1 MKRHYGAAAAVACA
15 LMAAAPASA
24 LAHDQGGADQLR
36 PGNLLV
42 SGSTYREA
50 DIQPGV
56 TQLSPGC
63 TLGNC
68 VTATADGAYPY
79 VFNNDLT
86 DASFGV
92 TSPIFLDE
100 LSPNGDLVGR
110 VRIPTNEL
118 VTSFSS
124 KSELALN
131 QSLSGRSV
139 TFMGYVA
146 PPRALD
152 VSNSNTPGAID
163 PTNPVPGSDYRA
175 VAQLNRGGSMAV

>member
-15 LMAAAPASA
+15 LMAGGPASA

-79 VFNNDLT
+79 VFNNDLV
-86 DASFGV
+86 DADFGV
-92 TSPIFLDE
+92 TSPI
-100 LSPNGDLVGR
+100 DLWQLNPDGNV
-110 VRIPTNEL
+110 VNRIKVPDDQL
-118 VTSFSS
+118 VTSFS
-124 KSELALN
+124 
-131 QSLSGRSV
+131 
-139 TFMGYVA
+139 
-146 PPRALD
+146 
-152 VSNSNTPGAID
+152 
-163 PTNPVPGSDYRA
+163 
-175 VAQLNRGGSMAV
+175 